1 MEAKGDSGQTPQ
13 IKLIFS
19 SQGMGTE
26 HLLSDSELRPYIGE
40 VRMCSLRQ
48 QDHS

>member
-13 IKLIFS
+13 IKLVPS

-26 HLLSDSELRPYIGE
+26 QLLSDSELRPYIGGG
-40 VRMCSLRQ
+40 
-48 QDHS
+48 QDVFIQATRS